1 MPTLIRLV
9 VWIAVLAGLAYGT
22 MFALVNFVDNEP
34 AEISERVR
42 LDDMR
47 IE

>member
-9 VWIAVLAGLAYGT
+9 VWIAVLAGIAYGS
-22 MFALVNFVDNEP
+22 MLALVTLVHNEP
-34 AEISERVR
+34 TEISERVR
-42 LDDMR
+42 LDDLK